1 MVRIEI
7 RKLKIRLKLILFR
20 YQIVLLA
27 LFGTFQNQLSATTS
41 QSLRIGT
48 ASIDITPPLPA
59 AVDGQMRLRVATIA
73 ETALSANVVVLESK
87 GDFGKLDVSVLI
99 SCDLVTIPYEL
110 SGKIKESVAFA
121 IPELDT
127 RKIIINATHTHTGG
141 VIRDGWYTIPD
152 TVTQAGDYQNLVSR
166 QVTQAVVEAW
176 EKRDSGSISWG
187 MGHAKVAYIRR
198 AVYNDGSAKM
208 YGKTNQDDFRK
219 MEGYEDQSILSLF
232 FWDRAGKL
240 VATCI
245 NVSSPAQIVESR
257 STIHADYWD
266 PVRQGLQK
274 KFGSDLVVLGWI
286 GASGDQ
292 TPRPMFDQFAEFRMM
307 ELRQKNNSPEF
318 NDGTEPVDFRTD
330 SYLDEVGDRI
340 VNVVVQTYEA
350 VSRDQYREVVFDH
363 VVEEID
369 LPMRLVT
376 EEEYH
381 NSKKLRDEDLNDT
394 DRAIEFSRRVAF
406 YGEVIDRYETQQK
419 ILQPMYP
426 VEIHALRIGDVVIC
440 TNPFEMFTDFG
451 IQIKARSRALQTFII
466 QLVGP
471 GTYLATKEALAGG
484 HYSAI
489 VESNRVG
496 PEGGQILVDHTISMI
511 SALWPK

>member
-1 MVRIEI
+1 MIGTEI
-7 RKLKIRLKLILFR
+7 RKIKSWLIENLIPWQF
-20 YQIVLLA
+20 LLLV
-27 LFGTFQNQLSATTS
+27 LFGAYQNQLSATTS
-41 QSLRIGT
+41 QGLRIGT

-73 ETALSANVVVLESK
+73 ETALLANVVVLELK
-87 GDFGKLDVSVLI
+87 DDFGKLDVSVLI

-110 SGKIKESVAFA
+110 RDKIRESVAFS

-141 VIRDGWYTIPD
+141 VIRDGWYAIPD
-152 TVTQAGDYQNLVSR
+152 TVTQAVDYQNLVSR
-166 QVTQAVVEAW
+166 QVTRAVAVAW
-176 EKRDSGSISWG
+176 KKRDFGSISWG

-198 AVYNDGSAKM
+198 AVYKDGSAKM

-219 MEGYEDQSILSLF
+219 MEGYEDQSIFSLF
-232 FWDRAGKL
+232 FWDQAGKL
-240 VATCI
+240 IATCI

-286 GASGDQ
+286 GAAGDQ
-292 TPRPMFDQFAEFRMM
+292 TPRPMYDQFAELRMV
-307 ELRQKNNSPEF
+307 ELRQNNSSPEF
-318 NDGTEPVDFRTD
+318 ESGSESVNFRSD

-340 VNVVVQTYEA
+340 VNAVMQTYDT
-350 VSRDQYREVVFDH
+350 VSKDQYREVVFDH
-363 VVEEID
+363 AVEEID

-381 NSKKLRDEDLNDT
+381 NSKKLRDEDLNDNY
-394 DRAIEFSRRVAF
+394 RAIEFSRRIAF
-406 YGEVIDRYETQQK
+406 YDEVVKRFENQQK
-419 ILQPMYP
+419 IQQPMYP